1 MKKRHVLLC
10 WRSERGGDEV
20 LENTVQKLEK
30 KLSAE
35 LSEIILLLQKESES
49 KWDNSFGQKVSLL
62 SVNLK
67 DPTKHHVIYEEIVKN
82 VLPVIDNCTHLHI
95 NVSPGT
101 PAMHTVWL
109 ILHAGGRF
117 PKNTKLWSS
126 QYNPETKRTSLREVE
141 FPITTYLSEIRH
153 QYSSDSKIAVYDVEA
168 KSKSRMESLEQ
179 LKRFSALTNIP
190 LLVLGERGTGKTR
203 TIETI
208 VKAIKQREVITM
220 ACGGLDSNVAESL
233 LFGHKK
239 GSFTGADSD
248 REGLLRLANDK
259 VLFLDEIQDLPQA
272 VQRKLVRVLQDS
284 RHRYRPVG
292 ADIEESSE
300 FELICASNQPDL
312 ELQKSLDPDFYD
324 RISML
329 KVTIPPLR
337 ECRED
342 IQADWRNVWN
352 ELRSNNHFPEQAPES
367 EFLYNALADDALT
380 GNLRDLQKLAVL
392 VLAYWDSAPEV
403 ALQSAIELWK
413 VERHHGFESSLN
425 NMTPNVTRDEH
436 LLGFKKD
443 LALWAKDRYNT
454 WDNAALNL
462 NCNEKTLRQDAK
474 GK

>member
-1 MKKRHVLLC
+1 
-10 WRSERGGDEV
+10 
-20 LENTVQKLEK
+20 
-30 KLSAE
+30 
-35 LSEIILLLQKESES
+35 
-49 KWDNSFGQKVSLL
+49 
-62 SVNLK
+62 
-67 DPTKHHVIYEEIVKN
+67 
-82 VLPVIDNCTHLHI
+82 
-95 NVSPGT
+95 
-101 PAMHTVWL
+101 
-109 ILHAGGRF
+109 
-117 PKNTKLWSS
+117 
-126 QYNPETKRTSLREVE
+126 
-141 FPITTYLSEIRH
+141 
-153 QYSSDSKIAVYDVEA
+153 
-168 KSKSRMESLEQ
+168 MESLEQ
-179 LKRFSALTNIP
+179 LKRFSSLPNIP

-220 ACGGLDSNVAESL
+220 ACGGLDSSVAESL

-292 ADIEESSE
+292 ADIEECSE
-300 FELICASNQPDL
+300 FELICASNQSDL

-367 EFLYNALADDALT
+367 EFLYNTLADNELT
-380 GNLRDLQKLAVL
+380 GNLRDLQKLAIL
-392 VLAYWDSAPEV
+392 VLAYWDNDPNL
-403 ALQSAIELWK
+403 ALQKAIELWK
-413 VERHHGFESSLN
+413 MERCHSLEPSLN
-425 NMTPNVTRDEH
+425 NKTQNVTRDEH
-436 LLGFKKD
+436 LNSFKKE
-443 LALWAKDRYNT
+443 LALWAKDRYKT
-454 WDNAALNL
+454 WGKAASNL

-474 GK
+474 GKVM